1 MGRHI
6 NDKGSAMP
14 ATLFEKITYWIA
26 TLLMLA
32 LLLFAAQMYVL
43 NHGAAAGFFELF
55 GYPTYLVY
63 PLAALKFAAVV
74 VVLANR
80 WRNLKDIAYGAYFIN
95 MIMATVAHLQAGDN
109 PVHAYVGL
117 VAVPLSYI
125 LSNRVR
131 GEPKRD
137 AFLLPARV

>member
-1 MGRHI
+1 M
-6 NDKGSAMP
+6 SA
-14 ATLFEKITYWIA
+14 TIFEKITYWIA
-26 TLLMLA
+26 TLLVLA
-32 LLLFAAQMYVL
+32 LLLFAAQLYFL
-43 NHGAAAGFFELF
+43 NHTAAAGFFELY

-63 PLAALKFAAVV
+63 PLATLKLAAVV
-74 VVLANR
+74 VILANR

-131 GEPKRD
+131 GEPTRN
-137 AFLLPARV
+137 AFLLPARA

>member
-1 MGRHI
+1 M
-6 NDKGSAMP
+6 SA
-14 ATLFEKITYWIA
+14 TIFEKIIYWIA
-26 TLLMLA
+26 TLLVLA
-32 LLLFAAQMYVL
+32 LLLFAAQLYFL
-43 NHGAAAGFFELF
+43 NHAAAAGFFELY

-63 PLAALKFAAVV
+63 PLATLKLAAVV
-74 VVLANR
+74 VILANR

-131 GEPKRD
+131 GEPTRN
-137 AFLLPARV
+137 AFLLPERA